1 MRAHLL
7 ALLGEAEVAAGAGGA
22 LLTHGGLL
30 ARTGAARVT
39 LTHARPARTTGRKY
53 LME

>member
-1 MRAHLL
+1 MGAHLL

-30 ARTGAARVT
+30 ARAGATRVT
-39 LTHARPARTTGRKY
+39 LTHTRPAQKTVKNI
-53 LME
+53 LH